1 MPSSAYICKI
11 AFRQLIIEMVIW
23 WDSVTVSLLLLL
35 FWNIVRNPKNSD
47 CETSWLVCIWYDCMT
62 LLVNTCCW
70 KRIFCS
76 VSSWNVFIVW
86 ESTKNILI
94 YLLHLHFW
102 RGSVWYCKFSFG
114 HTMVFRY
121 LAHKS
126 SDLSILVD
134 SQQWIPNYFSPAPR
148 PLSGWWGWGYP
159 LPRAQPTFA
168 FQLIAFPRKRFNYK
182 KNYLDLAM
190 PSRLAA
196 S

>member
-47 CETSWLVCIWYDCMT
+47 CVT

>member
-35 FWNIVRNPKNSD
+35 FWNIVRSPKRTLIVRRAGLSTSD
-47 CETSWLVCIWYDCMT
+47 MIVT

-168 FQLIAFPRKRFNYK
+168 FQLIAFPGKDSTI

>member
-47 CETSWLVCIWYDCMT
+47 CETSWLVYIWYDCVT

-134 SQQWIPNYFSPAPR
+134 SQQWIPSKLFLTRAKAIEWLMGMRLSLAPCTTNICFPINR
-148 PLSGWWGWGYP
+148 LSKEKI
-159 LPRAQPTFA
+159 
-168 FQLIAFPRKRFNYK
+168 QL
-182 KNYLDLAM
+182 
-190 PSRLAA
+190 
-196 S
+196 